1 MVRGDSANTFDM
13 GDCEVPAGWPPPLTV
28 ATVYFRS
35 LEIIFP
41 AAVPS
46 GAAQEARHGHAGDI
60 FKLTDSA
67 GTKRKI
73 RTRKVLRIFVVT
85 FFNCLYI
92 V

>member
-1 MVRGDSANTFDM
+1 M

-60 FKLTDSA
+60 FKLSL
-67 GTKRKI
+67 
-73 RTRKVLRIFVVT
+73 TRQGPKEKFELAKFCE
-85 FFNCLYI
+85 FLLLLFLI
-92 V
+92 VYTLCNSS